1 MSLFDYCFVFSGY
14 IPKIRIVG
22 SYGSSVFILWRNF
35 HTAFH
40 SSCTSLH
47 PHLQWR
53 RIRFSPCLLQHLLF
67 VYVSVRAI
75 FAGMRW
81 HVIAV
86 LICISVIINDVEY
99 LFMWRL
105 FICMSSLGEKC
116 LFRSSAHFLIW
127 LVVFS
132 LSVVCIFWILIPCQL
147 YHWQIFSSIS

>member
-22 SYGSSVFILWRNF
+22 SYGSSVFILSRNF

-40 SSCTSLH
+40 SGCTSLH

-53 RIRFSPCLLQHLLF
+53 RVHFSPCFLQHLLF
-67 VYVSVRAI
+67 VYFSMRAI
-75 FAGMRW
+75 FTGMKW

-86 LICISVIINDVEY
+86 LICVSVIISDVEY

-105 FICMSSLGEKC
+105 YIVC
-116 LFRSSAHFLIW
+116 LLWRKKKVTSSAHFLIW

-132 LSVVCIFWILIPCQL
+132 LWVVCIFWILIPCQL
-147 YHWQIFSSIS
+147 YHWHIFFPIS